1 MNSKITLYSKKALIE
16 QMKIY
21 AKEQNS
27 SVSKIV
33 NEFFKNLL
41 KEREE
46 VTKKR
51 KKSQITDSLTGI
63 LHETQGD
70 KKIYDNYLEEK
81 YL

>member
-1 MNSKITLYSKKALIE
+1 VNSKITLYSKKALIE
-16 QMKIY
+16 QMKVY

-46 VTKKR
+46 VSKKR
-51 KKSQITDSLTGI
+51 KKSQITDSLAGI

-70 KKIYDNYLEEK
+70 KKIYHNYLEEK

>member
-16 QMKIY
+16 QMKVY

-51 KKSQITDSLTGI
+51 KKSQITDSLAGI
-63 LHETQGD
+63 LHETQGG
-70 KKIYDNYLEEK
+70 KKIYHNYLEEK